1 MSTDER
7 VWAYIM
13 KNRQTVTAVDIALNC
28 DVTEAQA
35 QNYLDRISSP
45 NWREEVSVDTNKT
58 HSALDNQV
66 GGAHYKDMD
75 VQPWQA
81 MEAWLTPEEYRGYH
95 KGTAIGYIARER
107 SKGGMQD
114 IEKAVHHLQ
123 RLIEMQG
130 EDSADDTQTSAPNI
144 AERTEGTAGQLG
156 SGEEERSLLPD
167 PQG

>member
-13 KNRQTVTAVDIALNC
+13 KNRQTVTAQDIALNC
-28 DVTEAQA
+28 DITEGDAER
-35 QNYLDRISSP
+35 YLGRISSP
-45 NWREEVSVDTNKT
+45 NWREEVSVDTNKI
-58 HSALDNQV
+58 HSALDTQV
-66 GGAHYKDMD
+66 GGAHYKDMA

-81 MEAWLTPEEYRGYH
+81 LEAWLTPEEYRGYH
-95 KGTAIGYIARER
+95 KGVAIAYLAREQ

-130 EDSADDTQTSAPNI
+130 DRDANHTEASALDPT
-144 AERTEGTAGQLG
+144 G
-156 SGEEERSLLPD
+156 SD
-167 PQG
+167 

>member
-13 KNRQTVTAVDIALNC
+13 KNRQTVTAQDIALNC
-28 DVTEAQA
+28 DITEGEAEK
-35 QNYLDRISSP
+35 YLGRISSP
-45 NWREEVSVDTNKT
+45 NWREEVSVTTNKI
-58 HSALDNQV
+58 HSALDTQV
-66 GGAHYKDMD
+66 GGAHYRDMA

-81 MEAWLTPEEYRGYH
+81 LEAWLTPEEYRGYH
-95 KGTAIGYIARER
+95 KGVAIAYLAREQ

-130 EDSADDTQTSAPNI
+130 DRDANH
-144 AERTEGTAGQLG
+144 TEASTLDPTG
-156 SGEEERSLLPD
+156 SD
-167 PQG
+167 

>member
-13 KNRQTVTAVDIALNC
+13 KNRQTVTAQDIALNC
-28 DVTEAQA
+28 DITEGEAER
-35 QNYLDRISSP
+35 YLGRISSP
-45 NWREEVSVDTNKT
+45 NWREEVSVTTNKI
-58 HSALDNQV
+58 HSALDTQV
-66 GGAHYKDMD
+66 GGAHYKDMA

-81 MEAWLTPEEYRGYH
+81 LEAWLTPEEYRGYH
-95 KGTAIGYIARER
+95 KGVAIAYLAREQ

-130 EDSADDTQTSAPNI
+130 DRDANHTEASALDPT
-144 AERTEGTAGQLG
+144 G
-156 SGEEERSLLPD
+156 SD
-167 PQG
+167 

>member
-13 KNRQTVTAVDIALNC
+13 KNRQTATAKTIALNC
-28 DVTEAQA
+28 DITEGEAER
-35 QNYLDRISSP
+35 YLGRISSP
-45 NWREEVSVDTNKT
+45 NWREEVSVTTNKI
-58 HSALDNQV
+58 HSALDTQV
-66 GGAHYKDMD
+66 GGAHYKDMA

-81 MEAWLTPEEYRGYH
+81 LEAWLTPEEYRGYH
-95 KGTAIGYIARER
+95 KGVAIAYLAREQ

-130 EDSADDTQTSAPNI
+130 DRDANHTEASALDPT
-144 AERTEGTAGQLG
+144 G
-156 SGEEERSLLPD
+156 SD
-167 PQG
+167 

>member
-13 KNRQTVTAVDIALNC
+13 KNRQTVTAQDIALNC
-28 DVTEAQA
+28 DITEGDAER
-35 QNYLDRISSP
+35 YLGRISSP
-45 NWREEVSVDTNKT
+45 NWREEVSVTTNKI
-58 HSALDNQV
+58 HSALDTQV
-66 GGAHYKDMD
+66 GGAHYKDMA

-81 MEAWLTPEEYRGYH
+81 LEAWLTPEEYRGYH
-95 KGTAIGYIARER
+95 KGVAIAYLAREQ

-130 EDSADDTQTSAPNI
+130 DRDANHTEASALDPT
-144 AERTEGTAGQLG
+144 G
-156 SGEEERSLLPD
+156 SD
-167 PQG
+167 